1 VTTDFDEVG
10 FARVVGALRPYLDDL
25 VFVGGWAHRLFRL
38 HRLAQ
43 PQPFRPL
50 MTMDAD
56 IAAPASLRP
65 RSASIRQLLLEAK
78 FKEEFSG
85 DQKPPRTAYR
95 LGEGSGEVYVQF
107 LTPLRGGELRR
118 DGSPDATVTIQGVTA
133 EKLRHLELLLVHPW
147 TVELTASRG
156 YPLGPLAVPV
166 KICNPVSYLAQ
177 KLRTLSKRS
186 PDKRGK
192 DVLYIHDTILLFG
205 GALDD
210 LRLIWTEQ
218 LLAELATR
226 ARRQVVQAPERL
238 FSGVTDAAREAA
250 SIARATGG
258 RAIEVEELA
267 AVCRRGLSEIFVA

>member
-65 RSASIRQLLLEAK
+65 RSASIRQL
-78 FKEEFSG
+78 
-85 DQKPPRTAYR
+85 
-95 LGEGSGEVYVQF
+95 YVQF

-238 FSGVTDAAREAA
+238 FSGVTDAARDAA
-250 SIARATGG
+250 SIAQSTGA
-258 RAIEVEELA
+258 RNIRVEDLV
-267 AVCRRGLSEIFVA
+267 AVCRRGLSEIFAV